1 MKLSNHSGLG
11 RKYED
16 EDEGAYVSGSGS
28 HGALLRMAGVIILGY
43 ILSFI
48 GSCGVLIILTSW
60 LNSTNR
66 K

>member
-1 MKLSNHSGLG
+1 MKTWMKIVMFLALEVIGLF
-11 RKYED
+11 
-16 EDEGAYVSGSGS
+16 
-28 HGALLRMAGVIILGY
+28 LRVAGVIVLGY

>member
-1 MKLSNHSGLG
+1 MKTRMKVLMFLALEVMGLF
-11 RKYED
+11 
-16 EDEGAYVSGSGS
+16 
-28 HGALLRMAGVIILGY
+28 LRMAGVIILGY

-60 LNSTNR
+60 LNTTNR